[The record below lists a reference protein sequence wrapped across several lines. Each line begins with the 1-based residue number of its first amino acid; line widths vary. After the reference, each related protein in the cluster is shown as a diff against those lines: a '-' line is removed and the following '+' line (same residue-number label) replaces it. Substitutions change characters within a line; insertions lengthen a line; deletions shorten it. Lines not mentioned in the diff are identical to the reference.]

1 MNQFEPPIHWNDH
14 EDTAQKLY
22 EKFGDDFTESKIYRV
37 RFTDLLE
44 WILTLP
50 HFEGKKEESNEG
62 HLEMIQSAWVYEWR
76 DNQKK

>member
-1 MNQFEPPIHWNDH
+1 
-14 EDTAQKLY
+14 LY

-50 HFEGKKEESNEG
+50 HFEGKKEESSEG